1 MFEEKF
7 IVGVAS
13 ACSTLAIVA
22 CLIVVPSLYNTIN
35 EIHDEVLE
43 GVSVF
48 RVETDSAWS
57 QMMNFQVAVAPPSKP
72 QCGRILNRFPTKAV
86 TTWQLCKGCTK
97 RGAHKGC
104 TKRGAQGK
112 EKFVAGVSWA
122 CSTLAIAACLIVV
135 PSLYNTINEIHDEV
149 IEGVN
154 QFRIETDSAWNQ
166 MIDFQVTVAPPSK
179 PRENPFSSIFRNKR
193 QAGLPSFCQCTPTQ
207 PTCPPGPPGPPGP
220 AGPPGQPG
228 APGEPGED
236 NTVTYAPINCPAPDT
251 GCVTCPP
258 GPPGPP
264 GPDGAPGGPGP
275 DGNPGQPGSPGQDG
289 QPGPAGPPG
298 DAGPPGNPGSD
309 GQPGQPGQDGTTSI
323 NTPGGPGP
331 AGPLGVPG
339 NAGGPGQP
347 GAPGNPG
354 APGPSGQP
362 GAPGQPGP
370 DGQPGNPGAP
380 APPGG
385 DASYCPCPPRSAVL
399 VSRRVARH

>member
-1 MFEEKF
+1 MFE
-7 IVGVAS
+7 
-13 ACSTLAIVA
+13 
-22 CLIVVPSLYNTIN
+22 
-35 EIHDEVLE
+35 
-43 GVSVF
+43 
-48 RVETDSAWS
+48 
-57 QMMNFQVAVAPPSKP
+57 
-72 QCGRILNRFPTKAV
+72 
-86 TTWQLCKGCTK
+86 
-97 RGAHKGC
+97 
-104 TKRGAQGK
+104 

-179 PRENPFSSIFRNKR
+179 PRENLFSSIFRNKR
-193 QAGLPSFCQCTPTQ
+193 QTGLPSFCQCTPIQ

-220 AGPPGQPG
+220 AGPP
-228 APGEPGED
+228 
-236 NTVTYAPINCPAPDT
+236 
-251 GCVTCPP
+251 
-258 GPPGPP
+258 
-264 GPDGAPGGPGP
+264 
-275 DGNPGQPGSPGQDG
+275 
-289 QPGPAGPPG
+289 

-331 AGPLGVPG
+331 AGPPGALG